1 ALGLDAPT
9 RQVLEFARQD
19 FGGYLAT
26 VVPQALY
33 AAGYTGLVD
42 PAQPFHLGFLGG
54 MLLYLA
60 ALVAVPRARARPAW
74 LAHGFVL
81 GHWAL
86 MAVFFAS
93 QYRYRLILPMYPF
106 VYAVGALAAW
116 QVPRL
121 LARAASAA
129 LPAQRGPRGA
139 RRP

>member
-1 ALGLDAPT
+1 MNAKLHMLEFPLYLPLVCWMIYAFGIEGAALAWVARVTLDA
-9 RQVLEFARQD
+9 
-19 FGGYLAT
+19 
-26 VVPQALY
+26 AL
-33 AAGYTGLVD
+33 L
-42 PAQPFHLGFLGG
+42 F
-54 MLLYLA
+54 
-60 ALVAVPRARARPAW
+60 W

-129 LPAQRGPRGA
+129 RPARPALRGPGGERRAGSPGA
-139 RRP
+139 AVVGALAEADGAGDAARPT

>member
-1 ALGLDAPT
+1 YKRPYEPL
-9 RQVLEFARQD
+9 
-19 FGGYLAT
+19 
-26 VVPQALY
+26 
-33 AAGYTGLVD
+33 
-42 PAQPFHLGFLGG
+42 FLGG

-60 ALVAVPRARARPAW
+60 ALALLPRARARPAW

-121 LARAASAA
+121 LARGARLA
-129 LPAQRGPRGA
+129 LRPAQPPPRGS
-139 RRP
+139 